1 MTGPAEAFTAD
12 SVRAL
17 WDRAADPYTAGQVI
31 GRDYFRYEFFG
42 PAHVDLCGD
51 VRGSR
56 LLDVGCGNGY
66 FAREMARRGARVTG
80 IDISPRMIDHAR
92 RIEREE
98 ALGIQYLVADA
109 ADLSIERLLIEM
121 ESDTISQPDGL
132 GAPFD
137 VATSCV
143 ALQDMPDSG
152 RVFRA
157 VRSVLKPGGRFVASI
172 THPWSDT
179 PFRRWERDEFG
190 AKRWLCV
197 DRYFSEA
204 PLTFVWER
212 WGEKF
217 TTQAYHATLETWIRW
232 ILDAGFEIR
241 DLREPRPTEQAVGA
255 RPDLANASR
264 VPYYVLFD
272 LRCAMRSPS

>member
-1 MTGPAEAFTAD
+1 MTDPAEAFTAD

-17 WDRAADPYTAGQVI
+17 WDRAADPYATGQAM
-31 GRDYFRYEFFG
+31 GRDYYRYEFFG
-42 PAHVDLCGD
+42 PAQADLCGH
-51 VRGSR
+51 VSGSR

-80 IDISPRMIDHAR
+80 IDISPRMIEHAR

-109 ADLSIERLLIEM
+109 AHLSVEHF
-121 ESDTISQPDGL
+121 DG
-132 GAPFD
+132 PFD

-143 ALQDMPDSG
+143 ALQDMPDIG

-204 PLTFVWER
+204 PVTFVWER

-272 LRCAMRSPS
+272 LRCATRSPS